1 MKLKGNSSS
10 NLIVVSNYY
19 NESLFCK
26 SISGLEIPILTI
38 TNNIDREGMIEIRSN
53 RIFKSL
59 KKKFIFLTARTH
71 PGETYGS
78 WMMHCFIKFLISSDP
93 IATELRNHFIFKII
107 PMINPDGVIIG
118 NYRSCI
124 CGELIR
130 K

>member
-1 MKLKGNSSS
+1 
-10 NLIVVSNYY
+10 
-19 NESLFCK
+19 
-26 SISGLEIPILTI
+26 
-38 TNNIDREGMIEIRSN
+38 
-53 RIFKSL
+53 
-59 KKKFIFLTARTH
+59 
-71 PGETYGS
+71 
-78 WMMHCFIKFLISSDP
+78 MMHGFIKFLISSDP